1 MTQEEYEQEQREIE
15 RLINQINALIAENN
29 RLIAEIESAVSDVY
43 ILEKNV
49 RTLHGNV
56 ENRVKNTA
64 SEISANATDTQKISE
79 AIEELTRQYF
89 TFKTLSTASKNL
101 SQYTDEYYTRFSNF
115 HQLRRITLGYVI
127 GLDTQFVTADNMPKV
142 VEKQYLQDMDYW
154 LAYAFAAVMLCVSNE
169 EEAAKRA
176 VGKALFMSPTKAALF
191 FMLINLRFGRIEPAQ
206 KWFTYYMERVNP
218 SDLGEEWKYLLLS
231 YLSGAF
237 GQSEEFQAVIAANL
251 KGMLAK
257 TEATTVDFGKKFSD
271 KAYEFARTY
280 LHQTKQ
286 GFSYLKRYCTSY
298 QEMENMLT
306 DAEKNSVIAERYGK
320 LLDTGDE
327 TSEDIAQRIENVLY
341 ALVNSYDDAELEVV
355 KKIRY
360 NDAVLSA
367 QGDVTKAQEKY
378 EQEFG
383 SDKKMTFGDLLAE
396 WAFSEDTNLTPG
408 IIQKFSISF
417 MKDWILKG
425 YEKFAKDYREKEK
438 ESYDFE
444 VDGCKVTCTEDE
456 FSKAKKSIE
465 TYFEKNRWNNMLSDK
480 FILLYILLCACGIL
494 TLGIM
499 AVHFS
504 KIALTIGILLVIVG
518 AFLLWRRIVDLG
530 GLLKEKKRLAVQKIE
545 HCLEELREW
554 RNVLHQEDN
563 RFSDLEDALWGFGNE
578 ME

>member
-15 RLINQINALIAENN
+15 RLVNQINSLIAENN
-29 RLIAEIESAVSDVY
+29 RLIAEIQAAVNDVR

-56 ENRVKNTA
+56 ERSIRGTA
-64 SEISANATDTQKISE
+64 SEITANAADTRKISE

-101 SQYTDEYYTRFSNF
+101 SQYTDEYYTRFSNY

-127 GLDTQFVTADNMPKV
+127 GLDTQFVTADNMRKV
-142 VEKQYLQDMDYW
+142 VEKEYLQNTEYW
-154 LAYAFAAVMLCVSNE
+154 LAYASAAVMLWASNE

-176 VGKALFMSPTKAALF
+176 VGKALFMNPTKAALF
-191 FMLINLRFGRIEPAQ
+191 FMLINLRFGRLEPAQ
-206 KWFTYYMERVNP
+206 SWFTYYMERVNP

-237 GQSEEFQAVIAANL
+237 GQNEQFQDVIASNL

-257 TEATTVDFGKKFSD
+257 TEATTVDFGRKFSD
-271 KAYEFARTY
+271 RAYEFARTY

-306 DAEKNSVIAERYGK
+306 DAEKNSLIAERYGT
-320 LLDTGDE
+320 LLDSKEKTG
-327 TSEDIAQRIENVLY
+327 EDIAQRIENVLY
-341 ALVNSYDDAELEVV
+341 ALVNSYDDAEFEIV

-360 NDAVLSA
+360 NDAVLTA
-367 QGDVTKAQEKY
+367 QGDVTKAQQKY
-378 EQEFG
+378 DQEFG
-383 SDKKMTFGDLLAE
+383 GDKKMTFGDLLAE

-425 YEKFAKDYREKEK
+425 YEKFAQDYRAKEK
-438 ESYDFE
+438 ESYTFN
-444 VDGCKVTCTEDE
+444 VDGCEVSCSEDE

-465 TYFEKNRWNNMLSDK
+465 TYFDKNRWKNVFSDK
-480 FILLYILLCACGIL
+480 FVLLYILLCACGIL

-499 AVHFS
+499 TVHFS

-518 AFLLWRRIVDLG
+518 AFLLWRRIADLG
-530 GLLKEKKRLAVQKIE
+530 GLLQEKKRLAVQKIE

-554 RNVLHQEDN
+554 RNLLHQEDA
-563 RFSDLEDALWGFGNE
+563 RSSDLEDALSRFGNE

>member
-15 RLINQINALIAENN
+15 RLVNQINSLIAENN
-29 RLIAEIESAVSDVY
+29 RLIAEIQAAVNDVR

-56 ENRVKNTA
+56 ERSIRATA
-64 SEISANATDTQKISE
+64 SEKTANAADTTKIRE

-101 SQYTDEYYTRFSNF
+101 SQYTDEYYTRFSNY

-127 GLDTQFVTADNMPKV
+127 GLDTQFVTADNMRKV
-142 VEKQYLQDMDYW
+142 VEKEYLQNTEYW
-154 LAYAFAAVMLCVSNE
+154 LAYASAAVMLWASNE

-176 VGKALFMSPTKAALF
+176 VGKALFMNPTKAALF
-191 FMLINLRFGRIEPAQ
+191 FMLINLRFGRLEPAQ
-206 KWFTYYMERVNP
+206 SWFTYYMERVNP

-237 GQSEEFQAVIAANL
+237 GQNEQFQDVIASNL

-257 TEATTVDFGKKFSD
+257 TEATTVDFGRKFSD
-271 KAYEFARTY
+271 RAYEFARTY

-306 DAEKNSVIAERYGK
+306 DAEKNSLIAERYGT
-320 LLDTGDE
+320 LLDSKEETG
-327 TSEDIAQRIENVLY
+327 EDIAQRIENVLY
-341 ALVNSYDDAELEVV
+341 ALVNSYDDAEFEIV

-360 NDAVLSA
+360 NDAVLTA
-367 QGDVTKAQEKY
+367 QGDVTKAQQKY
-378 EQEFG
+378 DQEFG
-383 SDKKMTFGDLLAE
+383 GDKKMTFGDLLAE

-425 YEKFAKDYREKEK
+425 YEKFAQDYRAKEK
-438 ESYDFE
+438 ESYTFN
-444 VDGCKVTCTEDE
+444 VDGCEVSCSEDE

-465 TYFEKNRWNNMLSDK
+465 TYFDKNRWKNVFSDK
-480 FILLYILLCACGIL
+480 FVLLYILLCACGIL

-499 AVHFS
+499 TVHFS

-518 AFLLWRRIVDLG
+518 AFLLWRRIADLG
-530 GLLKEKKRLAVQKIE
+530 GLLQEKKRLAVQKIE

-554 RNVLHQEDN
+554 RNLLHQEDA
-563 RFSDLEDALWGFGNE
+563 RSSDLEDALSRFGNE

>member
-15 RLINQINALIAENN
+15 RLVNQINSLIAENN
-29 RLIAEIESAVSDVY
+29 RLIAEIQAAVDNVC

-56 ENRVKNTA
+56 ERSIRGAA
-64 SEISANATDTQKISE
+64 SEITTNAADTQRISE

-101 SQYTDEYYTRFSNF
+101 SQYTDEYYTRFSNY

-127 GLDTQFVTADNMPKV
+127 GLDTQFVTADNMRKV
-142 VEKQYLQDMDYW
+142 VEKEYLQNTEYW
-154 LAYAFAAVMLCVSNE
+154 LAYASAAVMLWASNE

-176 VGKALFMSPTKAALF
+176 VGKALFMNPTKAALF
-191 FMLINLRFGRIEPAQ
+191 FMLINLRFGRLEPAQ
-206 KWFTYYMERVNP
+206 SWFTYYMERVNP

-237 GQSEEFQAVIAANL
+237 GQNEQFQDVIASNL

-257 TEATTVDFGKKFSD
+257 TEATTVDFGRKFSD
-271 KAYEFARTY
+271 RAYEFARTY

-306 DAEKNSVIAERYGK
+306 DAEKNSRIAERYGT
-320 LLDTGDE
+320 LLDSKEETG
-327 TSEDIAQRIENVLY
+327 EDIAQRIENVLY
-341 ALVNSYDDAELEVV
+341 ALVNSYDDAELEIV

-360 NDAVLSA
+360 NDAVLTA
-367 QGDVTKAQEKY
+367 QGDVTKAQQKY
-378 EQEFG
+378 DQEFG
-383 SDKKMTFGDLLAE
+383 GDKKMTFGDLLAE

-425 YEKFAKDYREKEK
+425 YEKFAQDYRAKEK
-438 ESYDFE
+438 ESYTFN
-444 VDGCKVTCTEDE
+444 VDGCEVSCSEDE

-465 TYFEKNRWNNMLSDK
+465 TYFDKNRWKNVFSDK
-480 FILLYILLCACGIL
+480 FVLLYILLCACGIL

-499 AVHFS
+499 TVHFS

-518 AFLLWRRIVDLG
+518 AFLLWRRIADLG
-530 GLLKEKKRLAVQKIE
+530 GLLQEKKRLAVQKIE

-554 RNVLHQEDN
+554 RNLLHQEDA
-563 RFSDLEDALWGFGNE
+563 RSGDLEDALSRFGNE

>member
-15 RLINQINALIAENN
+15 RLVNQINSLIAENN
-29 RLIAEIESAVSDVY
+29 RLVVEIESAVKDVY
-43 ILEKNV
+43 ILEGNV

-56 ENRVKNTA
+56 ESTVKRAA
-64 SEISANATDTQKISE
+64 SEISANAADTQKISE

-127 GLDTQFVTADNMPKV
+127 GLDTQFVTAENMRKV
-142 VEKQYLQDMDYW
+142 VEKEYLQNTDYW
-154 LAYAFAAVMLCVSNE
+154 LAYASAAVMLWASDE

-176 VGKALFMSPTKAALF
+176 VGKALFMSPMKAALF
-191 FMLINLRFGRIEPAQ
+191 FMLINLRFGRTETAQ
-206 KWFTYYMERVNP
+206 RWFTYYMERVNP

-237 GQSEEFQAVIAANL
+237 GQNEEFQTTIASNL

-257 TEATTVDFGKKFSD
+257 TEAVTVDFGKKFSD

-280 LHQTKQ
+280 LHRTNQ

-298 QEMENMLT
+298 QEMEDMLT
-306 DAEKNSVIAERYGK
+306 DAEKCSVIAERYGA
-320 LLDTGDE
+320 LLDVKDE
-327 TSEDIAQRIENVLY
+327 TDEDIAQRIENVLY
-341 ALVNSYDDAELEVV
+341 VLVNSYDDAELEVV

-360 NDAVLSA
+360 NDAVLTA
-367 QGDVTKAQEKY
+367 QGDVTKAQQKY

-383 SDKKMTFGDLLAE
+383 DDKKMTFGDLLAE
-396 WAFSEDTNLTPG
+396 WAFSEDTNITPS

-425 YEKFAKDYREKEK
+425 YEKFAEDYRKKEK
-438 ESYDFE
+438 ESYDFD
-444 VDGCKVTCTEDE
+444 VDGCKVTCNEDE
-456 FSKAKKSIE
+456 FSEAKKNIE
-465 TYFEKNRWNNMLSDK
+465 TYFDKNRWKNVLSDK
-480 FILLYILLCACGIL
+480 FVLLYILLCACGIL

-499 AVHFS
+499 TVHFS

-530 GLLKEKKRLAVQKIE
+530 GLLQEKKRLAVQKIE

-554 RNVLHQEDN
+554 RNLLHQEDA
-563 RFSDLEDALWGFGNE
+563 RFSDLEDALSRFGND

>member
-15 RLINQINALIAENN
+15 RLVNQINSLIAENN
-29 RLIAEIESAVSDVY
+29 RLIAEIQAAVNDVR

-56 ENRVKNTA
+56 ERSIRGTA
-64 SEISANATDTQKISE
+64 SEITANAADTRKISE

-101 SQYTDEYYTRFSNF
+101 SQYTDEYYTRFSNY

-127 GLDTQFVTADNMPKV
+127 GLDTQFVTADNMRKV
-142 VEKQYLQDMDYW
+142 VEKEYLQNTEYW
-154 LAYAFAAVMLCVSNE
+154 LAYASAAVMLWASNE

-176 VGKALFMSPTKAALF
+176 VGKALFMNPTKAALF
-191 FMLINLRFGRIEPAQ
+191 FMLINLRFGRLEPAQ
-206 KWFTYYMERVNP
+206 SWFTYYMERVNP

-237 GQSEEFQAVIAANL
+237 GQNEQFQDVIASNL

-257 TEATTVDFGKKFSD
+257 TEATTVDFGRKFSD
-271 KAYEFARTY
+271 RAYEFARTY

-306 DAEKNSVIAERYGK
+306 DAEKNSLIAERYGT
-320 LLDTGDE
+320 LLDSKEETG
-327 TSEDIAQRIENVLY
+327 EDNAQRIENVLY
-341 ALVNSYDDAELEVV
+341 ALVNSYDDAEFEIV

-360 NDAVLSA
+360 NDAVLTA
-367 QGDVTKAQEKY
+367 QGDVTKAQQKY
-378 EQEFG
+378 DQEFG
-383 SDKKMTFGDLLAE
+383 GDKKMTFGDLLAE

-425 YEKFAKDYREKEK
+425 YEKFAQDYRAKEK
-438 ESYDFE
+438 ESYTFN
-444 VDGCKVTCTEDE
+444 VDGCEVSCSEDE

-465 TYFEKNRWNNMLSDK
+465 TYFDKNRWKNVFSDK
-480 FILLYILLCACGIL
+480 FVLLYILLCACGIL

-499 AVHFS
+499 TVHFS

-518 AFLLWRRIVDLG
+518 AFLLWRRIADLG
-530 GLLKEKKRLAVQKIE
+530 GLLQEKKRLAVQKIE

-554 RNVLHQEDN
+554 RNLLHQEDA
-563 RFSDLEDALWGFGNE
+563 RSSDLEDALSRFGNE

>member
-127 GLDTQFVTADNMPKV
+127 GLDTQFVTADNMRKV
-142 VEKQYLQDMDYW
+142 VEKEYLQNTDYW
-154 LAYAFAAVMLCVSNE
+154 LAYASAAVMLWASNE

-251 KGMLAK
+251 KGMLA
-257 TEATTVDFGKKFSD
+257 
-271 KAYEFARTY
+271 
-280 LHQTKQ
+280 
-286 GFSYLKRYCTSY
+286 
-298 QEMENMLT
+298 
-306 DAEKNSVIAERYGK
+306 
-320 LLDTGDE
+320 
-327 TSEDIAQRIENVLY
+327 
-341 ALVNSYDDAELEVV
+341 
-355 KKIRY
+355 
-360 NDAVLSA
+360 
-367 QGDVTKAQEKY
+367 
-378 EQEFG
+378 
-383 SDKKMTFGDLLAE
+383 
-396 WAFSEDTNLTPG
+396 
-408 IIQKFSISF
+408 
-417 MKDWILKG
+417 
-425 YEKFAKDYREKEK
+425 
-438 ESYDFE
+438 
-444 VDGCKVTCTEDE
+444 
-456 FSKAKKSIE
+456 
-465 TYFEKNRWNNMLSDK
+465 
-480 FILLYILLCACGIL
+480 
-494 TLGIM
+494 
-499 AVHFS
+499 
-504 KIALTIGILLVIVG
+504 
-518 AFLLWRRIVDLG
+518 
-530 GLLKEKKRLAVQKIE
+530 
-545 HCLEELREW
+545 
-554 RNVLHQEDN
+554 
-563 RFSDLEDALWGFGNE
+563 
-578 ME
+578 

>member
-15 RLINQINALIAENN
+15 RLVNQINSLIAENN
-29 RLIAEIESAVSDVY
+29 RLIAEIQAAVNDVR

-56 ENRVKNTA
+56 ERSIRGTA
-64 SEISANATDTQKISE
+64 SEITANAADTRKISE

-101 SQYTDEYYTRFSNF
+101 SQYTDEYYTRFSNY

-127 GLDTQFVTADNMPKV
+127 GLDTQFVTADNMRKV
-142 VEKQYLQDMDYW
+142 VEKEYLQNTEYW
-154 LAYAFAAVMLCVSNE
+154 LAYASAAVMLWASNE

-176 VGKALFMSPTKAALF
+176 VGKALFMNPTKAALF
-191 FMLINLRFGRIEPAQ
+191 FMLINLRFGRLEPAQ
-206 KWFTYYMERVNP
+206 SWFTYYMERVNP
-218 SDLGEEWKYLLLS
+218 SDLGEEWKYLVLS

-237 GQSEEFQAVIAANL
+237 GQNEQFQDVIASNL

-257 TEATTVDFGKKFSD
+257 TEATTVDFGRKFSD
-271 KAYEFARTY
+271 RAYEFARTY

-306 DAEKNSVIAERYGK
+306 DAEKNSLIAERYGT
-320 LLDTGDE
+320 LLDSKEETG
-327 TSEDIAQRIENVLY
+327 EDIAQRIENVLY
-341 ALVNSYDDAELEVV
+341 ALVNSYDDAEFEIV

-360 NDAVLSA
+360 NDAVLTA
-367 QGDVTKAQEKY
+367 QGDVTKAQQKY
-378 EQEFG
+378 DQEFG
-383 SDKKMTFGDLLAE
+383 GDKKMTFGDLLAE

-425 YEKFAKDYREKEK
+425 YEKFAQDYRAKEK
-438 ESYDFE
+438 ESYTFN
-444 VDGCKVTCTEDE
+444 VDGCEVSCSEDE

-465 TYFEKNRWNNMLSDK
+465 TYFDKNRWKNVFSDK
-480 FILLYILLCACGIL
+480 FVLLYILLCACGIL

-499 AVHFS
+499 TVHFS

-518 AFLLWRRIVDLG
+518 AFLLWRRIADRG
-530 GLLKEKKRLAVQKIE
+530 GLLQEKKRLAVQKIE

-554 RNVLHQEDN
+554 RNLLHQEDA
-563 RFSDLEDALWGFGNE
+563 RSSDLEDALSRFGNE

>member
-15 RLINQINALIAENN
+15 RLVNQINSLIAENN
-29 RLIAEIESAVSDVY
+29 RLVVEIESAVKDVY
-43 ILEKNV
+43 ILEGNV

-56 ENRVKNTA
+56 ESTVKRAA
-64 SEISANATDTQKISE
+64 SEISANAADTQKISE

-127 GLDTQFVTADNMPKV
+127 GLDTQFVTAENMRKV
-142 VEKQYLQDMDYW
+142 VEKEYLQNTDYW
-154 LAYAFAAVMLCVSNE
+154 LAYASAAVMLWASDE

-176 VGKALFMSPTKAALF
+176 VGKALFMSPMKAALF
-191 FMLINLRFGRIEPAQ
+191 FMLINLRFGRTETAQ
-206 KWFTYYMERVNP
+206 RWFTYYMERVNP

-237 GQSEEFQAVIAANL
+237 GQNEEFQTTIASNL

-257 TEATTVDFGKKFSD
+257 TEAVTVDFGKKFSD

-280 LHQTKQ
+280 LHRTNQ

-298 QEMENMLT
+298 QEMEDMLT
-306 DAEKNSVIAERYGK
+306 DAEKSSVIAERYGA
-320 LLDTGDE
+320 LLDVKDE
-327 TSEDIAQRIENVLY
+327 TDEDIAQRIENVLY
-341 ALVNSYDDAELEVV
+341 VLVNSYDDAELEVV

-360 NDAVLSA
+360 NDAVLTA
-367 QGDVTKAQEKY
+367 QGDVTKAQQKY

-383 SDKKMTFGDLLAE
+383 DDKKMTFGDLLAE
-396 WAFSEDTNLTPG
+396 WAFSEDTNITPS

-425 YEKFAKDYREKEK
+425 YEKFAEDYRKKEK
-438 ESYDFE
+438 ESYDFD
-444 VDGCKVTCTEDE
+444 VDGCKVTCNEDE
-456 FSKAKKSIE
+456 FSKAKKNIE
-465 TYFEKNRWNNMLSDK
+465 TYFDKNRWKNVLSDK
-480 FILLYILLCACGIL
+480 FVLLYILLCACGIL

-499 AVHFS
+499 TVHFS

-530 GLLKEKKRLAVQKIE
+530 GLLQEKKRLAVQKIE

-554 RNVLHQEDN
+554 RNLLHQEDA
-563 RFSDLEDALWGFGNE
+563 RFSDLEDALSRFGND

>member
-15 RLINQINALIAENN
+15 RLVNQINSLIAENN
-29 RLIAEIESAVSDVY
+29 RLIAEIQAAVNDVR

-56 ENRVKNTA
+56 ERSIRGTA
-64 SEISANATDTQKISE
+64 SEITANAADTRKISE

-101 SQYTDEYYTRFSNF
+101 SQYTDEYYTRFSNY

-127 GLDTQFVTADNMPKV
+127 GLDTQFVTADNMRKV
-142 VEKQYLQDMDYW
+142 VEKEYLQNTEYW
-154 LAYAFAAVMLCVSNE
+154 LAYASAAVMLWASNE

-176 VGKALFMSPTKAALF
+176 VGKALFMNPTKAALF
-191 FMLINLRFGRIEPAQ
+191 FMLINLRFGRLEPAQ
-206 KWFTYYMERVNP
+206 SWFTYYMERVNP

-237 GQSEEFQAVIAANL
+237 GQNEQFQDVIASNL

-257 TEATTVDFGKKFSD
+257 TEATTVDFGRKFSD
-271 KAYEFARTY
+271 RAYEFARTY

-306 DAEKNSVIAERYGK
+306 DAEKNSLIAERYGT
-320 LLDTGDE
+320 LLDSKEETG
-327 TSEDIAQRIENVLY
+327 EDIAQRIENVLY
-341 ALVNSYDDAELEVV
+341 ALVTSYDDAEFEIV

-360 NDAVLSA
+360 NDAVLTA
-367 QGDVTKAQEKY
+367 QGDVTKAQQKY
-378 EQEFG
+378 DQEFG
-383 SDKKMTFGDLLAE
+383 GDKKMTFGDLLAE

-425 YEKFAKDYREKEK
+425 YEKFAQDYRAKEK
-438 ESYDFE
+438 ESYTFN
-444 VDGCKVTCTEDE
+444 VDGCEVSCSEDE

-465 TYFEKNRWNNMLSDK
+465 TYFDKNRWKNVFSDK
-480 FILLYILLCACGIL
+480 FVLLYILLCACGIL

-499 AVHFS
+499 TVHFS

-518 AFLLWRRIVDLG
+518 AFLLWRRIADLG
-530 GLLKEKKRLAVQKIE
+530 GLLQEKKRLAVQKIE

-554 RNVLHQEDN
+554 RNLLHQEDA
-563 RFSDLEDALWGFGNE
+563 RSSDLEDALSRFGNE

>member
-15 RLINQINALIAENN
+15 RLVNQINSLIAENN
-29 RLIAEIESAVSDVY
+29 RLIAEIQAAVNDVR

-56 ENRVKNTA
+56 ERSIRGTA
-64 SEISANATDTQKISE
+64 SEITANAADTRKISE

-101 SQYTDEYYTRFSNF
+101 SQYTDEYYTLFSNY

-127 GLDTQFVTADNMPKV
+127 GLDTQFVTADNMRKV
-142 VEKQYLQDMDYW
+142 VEKEYLQNTEYW
-154 LAYAFAAVMLCVSNE
+154 LAYASAAVMLWASNE

-176 VGKALFMSPTKAALF
+176 VGKALFMNPTKAALF
-191 FMLINLRFGRIEPAQ
+191 FMLINLRFGRLEPAQ
-206 KWFTYYMERVNP
+206 SWFTYYMERVNP

-237 GQSEEFQAVIAANL
+237 GQNEQFQDVIASNL

-257 TEATTVDFGKKFSD
+257 TEATTVDFGRKFSD
-271 KAYEFARTY
+271 RAYEFARTY

-306 DAEKNSVIAERYGK
+306 DAEKNSLIAERYGT
-320 LLDTGDE
+320 LLDSKEETG
-327 TSEDIAQRIENVLY
+327 EDIAQRIENVLY
-341 ALVNSYDDAELEVV
+341 ALVNSYDDAEFEIV

-360 NDAVLSA
+360 NDAVLTA
-367 QGDVTKAQEKY
+367 QGDVTKAQQKY
-378 EQEFG
+378 DQEFG
-383 SDKKMTFGDLLAE
+383 GDKKMTFGDLLAE

-425 YEKFAKDYREKEK
+425 YEKFAQDYRAKEK
-438 ESYDFE
+438 ESYTFN
-444 VDGCKVTCTEDE
+444 VDGCEVSCSEDE

-465 TYFEKNRWNNMLSDK
+465 TYFDKNRWKNVFSDK
-480 FILLYILLCACGIL
+480 FVLLYILLCACGIL

-499 AVHFS
+499 TVHFS

-518 AFLLWRRIVDLG
+518 AFLLWRRIADLG
-530 GLLKEKKRLAVQKIE
+530 GLLQEKKRLAVQKIE

-554 RNVLHQEDN
+554 RNLLHQEDA
-563 RFSDLEDALWGFGNE
+563 RSSDLEDALSRFGNE

>member
-15 RLINQINALIAENN
+15 RLVNQINSLIAENN
-29 RLIAEIESAVSDVY
+29 RLIAEIQAAVNDVR

-56 ENRVKNTA
+56 ERSIRGTA
-64 SEISANATDTQKISE
+64 SEITANAADTRKISE

-101 SQYTDEYYTRFSNF
+101 SQYTDEYYTRFSNY

-127 GLDTQFVTADNMPKV
+127 GLDTQFVTADNMRKV
-142 VEKQYLQDMDYW
+142 VEKEYLQNTEYW
-154 LAYAFAAVMLCVSNE
+154 LAYASAAVMLWASNE

-176 VGKALFMSPTKAALF
+176 VGKALFMNPTKAALF
-191 FMLINLRFGRIEPAQ
+191 FMLINLRFGRLEPAQ
-206 KWFTYYMERVNP
+206 SWFTYYMERVNP

-237 GQSEEFQAVIAANL
+237 GQNEQFQDVIASNL

-257 TEATTVDFGKKFSD
+257 TEATTVDFGRKFSD
-271 KAYEFARTY
+271 RAYEFARTY

-306 DAEKNSVIAERYGK
+306 DAEKNSRIAERYGT
-320 LLDTGDE
+320 LLDSKEETG
-327 TSEDIAQRIENVLY
+327 EDIAQRIENVLY
-341 ALVNSYDDAELEVV
+341 ALVNSYDDAEFEIV

-360 NDAVLSA
+360 NDAVLTA
-367 QGDVTKAQEKY
+367 QGDVTKAQQKY
-378 EQEFG
+378 DQEFG
-383 SDKKMTFGDLLAE
+383 GDKKMTFGDLLAE

-425 YEKFAKDYREKEK
+425 YEKFAQDYRAKEK
-438 ESYDFE
+438 ESYTFN
-444 VDGCKVTCTEDE
+444 VDGCEVSCSEDE

-465 TYFEKNRWNNMLSDK
+465 TYFDKNRWKNVFSDK
-480 FILLYILLCACGIL
+480 FVLLYILLCACGIL

-499 AVHFS
+499 TVHFS

-518 AFLLWRRIVDLG
+518 AFLLWRRIADLG
-530 GLLKEKKRLAVQKIE
+530 GLLQEKKRLAVQKIE

-554 RNVLHQEDN
+554 RNLLHQEDA
-563 RFSDLEDALWGFGNE
+563 RSGDLEDALSRFGNE

>member
-15 RLINQINALIAENN
+15 RLVNQINSLIAENN
-29 RLIAEIESAVSDVY
+29 RLIAEIQAAVNDVR

-56 ENRVKNTA
+56 ERSIRGTA
-64 SEISANATDTQKISE
+64 SEITANAADTRKISE

-101 SQYTDEYYTRFSNF
+101 SQYTDEYYTRFSNY

-127 GLDTQFVTADNMPKV
+127 GLDTQFVTADNMRKV
-142 VEKQYLQDMDYW
+142 VEKEYLQNTEYW
-154 LAYAFAAVMLCVSNE
+154 LAYASAAVMLWASNE

-176 VGKALFMSPTKAALF
+176 VGKALFMNPTKAALF
-191 FMLINLRFGRIEPAQ
+191 FMLINLRFGRLEPAQ
-206 KWFTYYMERVNP
+206 SWFTYYMERVNP
-218 SDLGEEWKYLLLS
+218 SDLGEERKYLVLS

-237 GQSEEFQAVIAANL
+237 GQNEQFQDVIASNL

-257 TEATTVDFGKKFSD
+257 TEATTVDFGRKFSD
-271 KAYEFARTY
+271 RAYEFARTY

-306 DAEKNSVIAERYGK
+306 DAEKNSLIAERYGT
-320 LLDTGDE
+320 LLDSKEETG
-327 TSEDIAQRIENVLY
+327 EDIAQRIENVLY
-341 ALVNSYDDAELEVV
+341 ALVNSYDDAEFEIV

-360 NDAVLSA
+360 NDAVLTA
-367 QGDVTKAQEKY
+367 QGDVTKAQQKY
-378 EQEFG
+378 DQEFG
-383 SDKKMTFGDLLAE
+383 GDKKMTFGDLLAE

-425 YEKFAKDYREKEK
+425 YEKFAQDYRAKEK
-438 ESYDFE
+438 ESYTFN
-444 VDGCKVTCTEDE
+444 VDGCEVSCSEDE

-465 TYFEKNRWNNMLSDK
+465 TYFDKNRWKNVFSDK
-480 FILLYILLCACGIL
+480 FVLLYILLCACGIL

-499 AVHFS
+499 TVHFS

-518 AFLLWRRIVDLG
+518 AFLLWRRIADRG
-530 GLLKEKKRLAVQKIE
+530 GLLQEKKRLAVQKIE

-554 RNVLHQEDN
+554 RNLLHQEDA
-563 RFSDLEDALWGFGNE
+563 RSSDLEDALSRFGNE

>member
-15 RLINQINALIAENN
+15 RLVNQINSLIAENN
-29 RLIAEIESAVSDVY
+29 RLIAEIQAAVNDVR

-56 ENRVKNTA
+56 ERSIRGTA
-64 SEISANATDTQKISE
+64 SEITANAADTRKISE

-101 SQYTDEYYTRFSNF
+101 SQYTDEYYTRFSNY

-127 GLDTQFVTADNMPKV
+127 GLDTQFVTADNMRKV
-142 VEKQYLQDMDYW
+142 VEKEYLQNTEYW
-154 LAYAFAAVMLCVSNE
+154 LAYASAAVMLWASNE

-176 VGKALFMSPTKAALF
+176 VGKALFMNPTKAALF
-191 FMLINLRFGRIEPAQ
+191 FMLINLRFGRLEPAQ
-206 KWFTYYMERVNP
+206 SWFTYYMERVNP

-237 GQSEEFQAVIAANL
+237 GQNEQFQDVIASNL

-257 TEATTVDFGKKFSD
+257 TEATTVDFGRKFSD
-271 KAYEFARTY
+271 RAYEFARTY

-306 DAEKNSVIAERYGK
+306 DAEKNSLIAERYGT
-320 LLDTGDE
+320 LLDSKEETG
-327 TSEDIAQRIENVLY
+327 EDIAQRIENVLY
-341 ALVNSYDDAELEVV
+341 ALVNSYDDAEFEIV

-360 NDAVLSA
+360 NDAVLTA
-367 QGDVTKAQEKY
+367 QGDVTKAQQKY
-378 EQEFG
+378 DQEFG
-383 SDKKMTFGDLLAE
+383 GDKKMTFGDLLAE

-425 YEKFAKDYREKEK
+425 YEKFAQDYRAKEK
-438 ESYDFE
+438 ESYTFN
-444 VDGCKVTCTEDE
+444 VDGCEVSCSEDE

-465 TYFEKNRWNNMLSDK
+465 TYFDKNRWKNVFSDK
-480 FILLYILLCACGIL
+480 FVLLYILLCACGIL

-499 AVHFS
+499 TVHFS

-518 AFLLWRRIVDLG
+518 AFLLWRRIADLG
-530 GLLKEKKRLAVQKIE
+530 GLLQEKKRLAVQKIE

-554 RNVLHQEDN
+554 RNLLHQEDA
-563 RFSDLEDALWGFGNE
+563 RSSDLEDALSRFGNE